1 MTKYNGHPSWT
12 YWNVSLWVNNDEGL
26 YNLALDCLK
35 QSKRREDAARSML
48 DTLHECGSVKT
59 PDGAPYSV
67 RTILHSM
74 RGMER

>member
-1 MTKYNGHPSWT
+1 MATYNGHPSWL

-26 YNLALDCLK
+26 YRLALDCLK

-48 DTLHECGSVKT
+48 DTLREGGNEQT
-59 PDGAPYSV
+59 PDGARYSV
-67 RTILHSM
+67 RTLLHSM